1 MHVCIQSK
9 IYICCDKPRKQ
20 LLIQSCQLYGV
31 VWAHHYEILN
41 V

>member
-1 MHVCIQSK
+1 MHVCIQSN
-9 IYICCDKPRKQ
+9 INLYMCCDKPRK
-20 LLIQSCQLYGV
+20 LIQSCQFYGV